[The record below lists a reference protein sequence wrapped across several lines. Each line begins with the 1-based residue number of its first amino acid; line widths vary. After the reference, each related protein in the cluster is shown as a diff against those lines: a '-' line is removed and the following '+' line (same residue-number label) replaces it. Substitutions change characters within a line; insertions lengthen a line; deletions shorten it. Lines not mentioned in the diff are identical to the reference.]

1 MKIKY
6 SIFVMLLIS
15 MLLCSCNGNEL
26 VNKSENDKKNNQQQ
40 NIIVKTEVT
49 LGSCSLDN
57 MNKDNYI
64 LSLRLYK
71 GEYYEEYTPGSN
83 FGGNW
88 TGKFKLCIIDSLD
101 GRVIDSY
108 EIHEWNE
115 FTIKDMVNITLKDYN
130 KDGNYEFLIGQYGSS
145 NFNIYR
151 MYYITKDFK
160 IGYYDKI
167 GEINISNKS
176 YSPELKINNEENI
189 EYSYYDN
196 SVGDMIKKTI
206 DIKLLKTEN

>member
-1 MKIKY
+1 MKMKY
-6 SIFVMLLIS
+6 SICVMLLIS
-15 MLLCSCNGNEL
+15 TLLCSCNGNEL
-26 VNKSENDKKNNQQQ
+26 VSKSENDKKNNE

-108 EIHEWNE
+108 EIHEWDE
-115 FTIKDMVNITLKDYN
+115 FTIKDKVNITLKDYN
-130 KDGNYEFLIGQYGSS
+130 KDGNYEFLLGQYGSS
-145 NFNIYR
+145 NLNIYR

-167 GEINISNKS
+167 GEFNISNES
-176 YSPELKINNEENI
+176 YSTELKINNEGNI

-196 SVGDMIKKTI
+196 SVGDKIKKTI
-206 DIKLLKTEN
+206 DINLLVIKN

>member
-6 SIFVMLLIS
+6 SICVMLLIS
-15 MLLCSCNGNEL
+15 TLLCSCNGNAL
-26 VNKSENDKKNNQQQ
+26 VSKSENDKKNNEQE

-108 EIHEWNE
+108 EIREWDE
-115 FTIKDMVNITLKDYN
+115 LTIKDKVNITLKDYN

-167 GEINISNKS
+167 GEFNISNKS
-176 YSPELKINNEENI
+176 YSPELKINNEGNI

-196 SVGDMIKKTI
+196 SVGDTTKKTI
-206 DIKLLKTEN
+206 NINLLVTKN

>member
-1 MKIKY
+1 MRIKY
-6 SIFVMLLIS
+6 LICVMLLIS
-15 MLLCSCNGNEL
+15 MFLCSCNGKEL
-26 VNKSENDKKNNQQQ
+26 VSKNEKNKNNNEQE

-49 LGSCSLDN
+49 LGSCSLDD

-108 EIHEWNE
+108 EISEWDE
-115 FTIKDMVNITLKDYN
+115 FTIKDKVNITLKDYN
-130 KDGNYEFLIGQYGSS
+130 KDGNYEFLLGQYGSS
-145 NFNIYR
+145 NLNIYK

-167 GEINISNKS
+167 GEINISNES
-176 YSPELKINNEENI
+176 YSPELKINNEGNI

-196 SVGDMIKKTI
+196 SVGDTIKKSI
-206 DIKLLKTEN
+206 DINLLVTKN

>member
-1 MKIKY
+1 
-6 SIFVMLLIS
+6 MLLIS